1 MRRRDD
7 GGQRESEAI
16 RRFILLTTQSG
27 FQLIQQRQPRSS
39 TPVACM
45 RLWNLWIHE
54 RKTPQRN
61 QPTFFRSLGPRNAS
75 QQTALFE
82 EVNNFLQRTLN
93 SSSSLAW
100 SLFNRT
106 YLSIVLGK
114 AAYASK
120 STNLSSIYHCLLI
133 IQFERCSK
141 KYIYIQIYLVR
152 RCEEGEGFIIISAQ
166 KLHKF
171 SGSTDHLTP
180 FSVKNN
186 QFNTVYSSS
195 GKPYFTS
202 MFCNNMKYCTFGS
215 CSKS

>member
-16 RRFILLTTQSG
+16 RRFILLKTQSG

-39 TPVACM
+39 TPVARM

-61 QPTFFRSLGPRNAS
+61 QTTFFRSLGSRNAS

-100 SLFNRT
+100 SLFNRM

-141 KYIYIQIYLVR
+141 KYIYIQTRKNIFGEALWGR
-152 RCEEGEGFIIISAQ
+152 RGIHYYFCTETSQ
-166 KLHKF
+166 VLW
-171 SGSTDHLTP
+171 
-180 FSVKNN
+180 
-186 QFNTVYSSS
+186 FNRSSD
-195 GKPYFTS
+195 PI
-202 MFCNNMKYCTFGS
+202 
-215 CSKS
+215 